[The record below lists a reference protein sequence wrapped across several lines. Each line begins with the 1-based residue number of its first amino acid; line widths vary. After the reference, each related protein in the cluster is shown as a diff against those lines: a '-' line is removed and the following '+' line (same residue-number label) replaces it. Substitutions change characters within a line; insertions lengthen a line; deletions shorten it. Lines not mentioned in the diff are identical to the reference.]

1 MKRIILSLALLTG
14 AATMAQNTIETTDR
28 LPNFNAEDVFR
39 KQSFDRTVTC
49 ALDTVLYLTAKAT
62 GTSGLA
68 INNATSAS
76 AMAQYFDAP
85 QDITVSGV
93 DFIAVKADA
102 TGGVSLDVDVEIYA
116 AGADSLPTGTAL
128 AATTV
133 AVDTNFYG
141 GNLVLLTKSATF
153 STPATVSSAYC
164 IVITNNSP
172 NSINMYSN
180 DYLAGDGGQEWLSSA
195 VIGGNW
201 LRSYQVSVGGNPYDA
216 DMFFHPYVTYDLTA
230 DFTITPNCQDGGMVT
245 ANHMSS
251 TVAANRM
258 YSFEAFLGTPENQ
271 YTWDWGDASPTE
283 NGTAPTHT
291 YAAGTYNVTLTDSVA
306 GWTTSCSEAITKST
320 CDQPAT
326 IGEKEIAIAVYPNP
340 SNGLVTI
347 NSTEEIAQIQVLDLG
362 GRTILS
368 EQNAEINDTVVDL
381 TNTPNGIYIL
391 NITLMNGTIINKRV
405 EIVK

>member
-14 AATMAQNTIETTDR
+14 TLSMAQNTVETTDR
-28 LPNFNAEDVFR
+28 LPNFNPEDVFR

-49 ALDTVLYLTAKAT
+49 GLDTVYYLTAKAT

-85 QDITVSGV
+85 QDITISGL
-93 DFIAVKADA
+93 DFVAVKADA
-102 TGGVSLDVDVEIYA
+102 TGGPSIDVDVEIYA

-141 GNLVLLTKSATF
+141 GNLALLTKQATF
-153 STPATVSSAYC
+153 SSAVTVSSAYC

-180 DYLAGDGGQEWLSSA
+180 DYLAGDGGQEWLASA
-195 VIGGNW
+195 MIGGNW
-201 LRSYQVSVGGNPYDA
+201 LRSYQVSVGGNAYDA
-216 DMFFHPYVTYDLTA
+216 DMFMHPYVTYDLTA
-230 DFTITPNCQDGGMVT
+230 DFSITPNCQDGGMVT
-245 ANHMSS
+245 ANHMST
-251 TVAANRM
+251 TVAENRM

-271 YTWDWGDASPTE
+271 YTWDWGDASPTD

-291 YAAGTYNVTLTDSVA
+291 YAAGTYNVTLTDSII
-306 GWTTSCSEAITKST
+306 GWTSNCAEAITKST

-326 IGEKEIAIAVYPNP
+326 IGENELAVSVYPNP
-340 SNGLVTI
+340 SNGLVTV
-347 NSTEEIAQIQVLDLG
+347 NSTETISQVQVIDLG
-362 GRTILS
+362 GRIILMDENKDFNSTTI
-368 EQNAEINDTVVDL
+368 DL
-381 TNTPNGIYIL
+381 TSVPAGVYIL
-391 NITLMNGTIINKRV
+391 KIQFINGNVLNKRI
-405 EIVK
+405 ELAK